1 MPRYD
6 KEALEDYC
14 SFLFDSWVK
23 AVPSKPEELLLSK
36 VAVFL
41 PAAAEQGTCCSGLV
55 TVGAQKSTG
64 SFRRMSELQ
73 D

>member
-6 KEALEDYC
+6 KEALEDYG

-41 PAAAEQGTCCSGLV
+41 PAVAEQGTCCIGLV
-55 TVGAQKSTG
+55 TIGMQEGTR
-64 SFRRMSELQ
+64 SFQRMSELQ